1 MVKIEQTNNFT
12 ETILALPFISS
23 IDTYY
28 PDISNW
34 YVNTVIPGIVTGKD
48 ILLLA
53 KDNNKIVG
61 IALAKN
67 NDETKLRCI
76 RVHQEYANKG
86 IGVKLIDTALSII
99 GDKPLVSVSE
109 ELIHS
114 YSRIFVNRYG
124 FKLTEVLKGKYRQ
137 NKLEYYFNQ

>member
-1 MVKIEQTNNFT
+1 MKTTSLQEKRK
-12 ETILALPFISS
+12 E
-23 IDTYY
+23 YY
-28 PDISNW
+28 
-34 YVNTVIPGIVTGKD
+34 
-48 ILLLA
+48 
-53 KDNNKIVG
+53 
-61 IALAKN
+61 AKN
-67 NDETKLRCI
+67 KSRIKNKSSKYYNDETKLRCI